1 MAQDKHNLPENQ
13 FLIELPGVG
22 DFIFRRTT
30 WGDQL
35 AMDTLYQHLV
45 GFRNP
50 SVVVAALA
58 QVAARIAVTAV
69 KVPKGYES
77 HEKFPRNDP
86 NFNLKLLELWR
97 LIEDEETFFP
107 EAAGKPG
114 TEEREADG
122 GDARVLVPEEVQPS
136 PE

>member
-1 MAQDKHNLPENQ
+1 MTQEKHNLPENQ
-13 FLIELPGVG
+13 FLIKLPGVG
-22 DFIFRRTT
+22 EFIFRRST
-30 WGDQL
+30 WADQL

-69 KVPKGYES
+69 KTPPGYES
-77 HEKFPRNDP
+77 HERFPLHDTKFNAR
-86 NFNLKLLELWR
+86 LLELWK
-97 LIEDEETFFP
+97 LIEDEESFFP

-122 GDARVLVPEEVQPS
+122 GDARVLVPEKVQP
-136 PE
+136 PAE